1 MHLAAFWSYIFLTAF
16 TPGPNNIMAMSNSAR
31 EGFRRGFIFC
41 LGVFLGFL
49 IVMSLCAVLTTTLYQ
64 QIPAFAPYMKWI
76 GAIYIMF
83 LAVSILR
90 DKPKNSSRQYLDP
103 GSPFT
108 GLVMQLVN
116 VKVIL
121 YGLTALSIFILPY
134 SQSLPTILLAIVVL
148 SLTGFA
154 GTCCW
159 AIFGSLFQR
168 FFQAY
173 KMLTNITMALLLA
186 YCAITSLL

>member
-31 EGFRRGFIFC
+31 EGLRRGLIFC
-41 LGVFLGFL
+41 FGVFLGFL
-49 IVMSLCAVLTTTLYQ
+49 TVMSLCAILTSTLYQ
-64 QIPAFAPYMKWI
+64 HVPTFAPIMKWI
-76 GAIYIMF
+76 GAIYILL

-90 DKPKNSSRQYLDP
+90 DKPKKTSNKYLDP
-103 GSPFT
+103 GSPLT

-134 SQSLPTILLAIVVL
+134 SQSLPTIILAIIVL
-148 SLTGFA
+148 SLTGFV

-173 KMLTNITMALLLA
+173 RIWTNVIMALLLT
-186 YCAITSLL
+186 YCAISSLL